1 MQKKCFIKSAG
12 LQVTLLVLSVCLPS
26 SELDFCASCIH
37 LRSIHFISLL
47 EPSSVCLPGLEFRSS
62 YFRYHMLVTRSKHK
76 FQEPSRARGSASI
89 NRNPCWSNTR
99 TAGMTNTA
107 AVALSQYTFILAQ
120 QVDIHDGKYTR
131 ADRTIGLAGKALMCI
146 LEGLLRTAKEAK
158 STQPS
163 TSLLLIPS
171 PIDDNDIASSN
182 HSL

>member
-1 MQKKCFIKSAG
+1 MAVEIASFKLGGFICG
-12 LQVTLLVLSVCLPS
+12 L
-26 SELDFCASCIH
+26 
-37 LRSIHFISLL
+37 
-47 EPSSVCLPGLEFRSS
+47 
-62 YFRYHMLVTRSKHK
+62 
-76 FQEPSRARGSASI
+76 ASI
-89 NRNPCWSNTR
+89 NRNPCWNNTR

-146 LEGLLRTAKEAK
+146 LEGLLRTVKEAK

-182 HSL
+182 HSLWESARVLEVQADESLFCQIGLL